1 MNESQFCD
9 ESKTTKPATL
19 NCPSCGHRDTYDLI
33 WLVRKKKD
41 RLPTQANKEAK
52 AQFAKFQSYMVLLD
66 DMVQCT
72 NPHCRRRVEASGIKT
87 VAYLMD

>member
-1 MNESQFCD
+1 MNERQFCD
-9 ESKTTKPATL
+9 ESNTTKPAVL
-19 NCPSCGHRDTYDLI
+19 NCPSCGHRDTYDLR
-33 WLVRKKKD
+33 WLVRKKKKS
-41 RLPTQANKEAK
+41 LQTKANEEAN
-52 AQFAKFQSYMVLLD
+52 AQFAKFQSYMILLD